1 VEEQSALEAN
11 PEKMPPVETVLV
23 VDDEDN
29 WCFVIKRIL
38 QKAGV
43 GNQIITAVNGQ
54 DALNKLQGI
63 AATGEKLP
71 ELIFLD
77 LKMPVMDGFGFLE
90 AATKAGELNLSQTRI
105 FIMTS
110 SFLPKDKE
118 RANGYPIAGFI
129 SKPLTQEILADIL
142 S

>member
-1 VEEQSALEAN
+1 MEEQSAQGAN
-11 PEKMPPVETVLV
+11 SKEMKLVNTILV

-43 GNQIITAVNGQ
+43 GKEIFTAKNGLE
-54 DALNKLQGI
+54 ALEKLK
-63 AATGEKLP
+63 AFVSAGEKLP

-90 AATKAGELNLSQTRI
+90 KATKTTELNLSQSQI
-105 FIMTS
+105 FILTS

-118 RANGYPIAGFI
+118 RANSFPIAGFI
-129 SKPLTQEILADIL
+129 SKPLTQEILSDIL
-142 S
+142 T